1 MMKIVLEKDNNLT
14 VSISD
19 ELTMEEIAYCLNT
32 LTYQLLKRFPEKGS
46 LVMESV
52 AQAYAANGQGNV
64 VFLDAA
70 HDSDKFQ
77 PMVSGRR
84 TNNIEATLETMA
96 YLDLNI
102 VSTALEMV
110 DNIAEAVTDEASN
123 NH

>member
-1 MMKIVLEKDNNLT
+1 MRIVLEKDNNLT

-19 ELTMEEIAYCLNT
+19 ELTMEEIAYGLNT
-32 LTYQLLKRFPEKGS
+32 LTYQLLQRFPDKS
-46 LVMESV
+46 SIVMESV

-70 HDSDKFQ
+70 HDNDKFQ

-84 TNNIEATLETMA
+84 TNNIESTLSAMQ
-96 YLDLNI
+96 YLDLDI
-102 VSTALEMV
+102 VNTALEMV
-110 DNIAEAVTDEASN
+110 ETFTGVDDNEKNN

>member
-1 MMKIVLEKDNNLT
+1 MMKIVLEKDNEFK
-14 VSISD
+14 VGVSD
-19 ELTMEEIAYCLNT
+19 ELTIEEIAYGLNI
-32 LTYQLLKRFPEKGS
+32 LTYQLLQKYPEKS
-46 LVMESV
+46 SMVMESV

-96 YLDLNI
+96 YLDLTI

>member
-1 MMKIVLEKDNNLT
+1 MKIVLEKDNNLT

-19 ELTMEEIAYCLNT
+19 ELTIEEIAYGLNT
-32 LTYQLLKRFPEKGS
+32 LTYQLLQRFPEKS
-46 LVMESV
+46 SMVMGSV

-64 VFLDAA
+64 VFLDSL
-70 HDSDKFQ
+70 HDNDKFQ

-96 YLDLNI
+96 YLDLTI
-102 VSTALEMV
+102 VNTALEMV

>member
-1 MMKIVLEKDNNLT
+1 MKIVLEKDNNLT

-19 ELTMEEIAYCLNT
+19 ELTMEEIAYGLNT
-32 LTYQLLKRFPEKGS
+32 LTYQLLQRFPDKS
-46 LVMESV
+46 SIVMESV

-70 HDSDKFQ
+70 HDNDKFQ

-84 TNNIEATLETMA
+84 TNNIESTLSAMQ
-96 YLDLNI
+96 YLDLDI
-102 VSTALEMV
+102 VNTALEMV
-110 DNIAEAVTDEASN
+110 ETFTEVDNDEKNN

>member
-1 MMKIVLEKDNNLT
+1 MRIVLEKDNNLT

-19 ELTMEEIAYCLNT
+19 ELTMEEIAYGLNT
-32 LTYQLLKRFPEKGS
+32 LTYQLLQRFPDKS
-46 LVMESV
+46 SIVMESV

-70 HDSDKFQ
+70 HDNDKFQ

-84 TNNIEATLETMA
+84 TNNIESTLSAMQ
-96 YLDLNI
+96 YLDLDI
-102 VSTALEMV
+102 VNTALEMV
-110 DNIAEAVTDEASN
+110 ETFAEVDDEKSN

>member
-1 MMKIVLEKDNNLT
+1 MNIVLEKDNNLT

-19 ELTMEEIAYCLNT
+19 ELTMEEIAYGLNT
-32 LTYQLLKRFPEKGS
+32 LTYQLLQRFPEKS
-46 LVMESV
+46 SMVMESV

-64 VFLDAA
+64 VFLDTA
-70 HDSDKFQ
+70 HDNDKFH

-84 TNNIEATLETMA
+84 TNNIESTLESMA

-102 VSTALEMV
+102 VKTALEMV

>member
-1 MMKIVLEKDNNLT
+1 MKIVLEKDNNLI

-32 LTYQLLKRFPEKGS
+32 LTYQLLQRFPEKS
-46 LVMESV
+46 SIVMESV

-64 VFLDAA
+64 VFLDSV
-70 HDSDKFQ
+70 HDNDKFQ

-84 TNNIEATLETMA
+84 TNNIEATLEAMA

-102 VSTALEMV
+102 VNTALEMV

>member
-1 MMKIVLEKDNNLT
+1 MRIVLEKDNNLT

-19 ELTMEEIAYCLNT
+19 ELTMEEIAYGLNT
-32 LTYQLLKRFPEKGS
+32 LTYQLLQRFPDKSSIG
-46 LVMESV
+46 MESV

-70 HDSDKFQ
+70 HDNDKFQ

-84 TNNIEATLETMA
+84 TNNIESTLSA
-96 YLDLNI
+96 IQYLDLDI
-102 VSTALEMV
+102 VNTALEMV
-110 DNIAEAVTDEASN
+110 ETFTEVEDEKSN

>member
-1 MMKIVLEKDNNLT
+1 MRIVLEKDNNLT

-19 ELTMEEIAYCLNT
+19 ELTMGEIAYGLNT
-32 LTYQLLKRFPEKGS
+32 LTYQLLQRFPDKS
-46 LVMESV
+46 SIMMESV

-70 HDSDKFQ
+70 HDNDKFQ

-84 TNNIEATLETMA
+84 TNNIESTLSAMQ
-96 YLDLNI
+96 YLDLDI
-102 VSTALEMV
+102 VNTALEMV
-110 DNIAEAVTDEASN
+110 ETFTEVDDEKSN

>member
-1 MMKIVLEKDNNLT
+1 MRIVLEKDNNLT

-19 ELTMEEIAYCLNT
+19 ELTMEEIAYGLNT
-32 LTYQLLKRFPEKGS
+32 LTYQLLQRFPDKS
-46 LVMESV
+46 SIVMESV

-70 HDSDKFQ
+70 HDNDKFQ

-84 TNNIEATLETMA
+84 TNNIESTLSAMQ
-96 YLDLNI
+96 YLDLDI
-102 VSTALEMV
+102 VNTALEMV
-110 DNIAEAVTDEASN
+110 ETFTEVDDNEKNN

>member
-1 MMKIVLEKDNNLT
+1 MRIVLEKDNNLT

-19 ELTMEEIAYCLNT
+19 ELTVEEIAYGLNT
-32 LTYQLLKRFPEKGS
+32 LTYQLLQRFPDKS
-46 LVMESV
+46 SIVMESV

-70 HDSDKFQ
+70 HDNDKFQ

-84 TNNIEATLETMA
+84 TNNIESTLAAMQ
-96 YLDLNI
+96 YLDLDI
-102 VSTALEMV
+102 VNTALDMVETFTEV
-110 DNIAEAVTDEASN
+110 DNDEKSN

>member
-1 MMKIVLEKDNNLT
+1 MMKIVLEKDNNLI

-19 ELTMEEIAYCLNT
+19 ELTMEEIAYGLNT
-32 LTYQLLKRFPEKGS
+32 LTYQLLQRFPDKS
-46 LVMESV
+46 SMVMESV

-70 HDSDKFQ
+70 HDNDKFQ

-84 TNNIEATLETMA
+84 TNNIESTLSAMQ
-96 YLDLNI
+96 YLDLDI
-102 VSTALEMV
+102 VNTALDMV
-110 DNIAEAVTDEASN
+110 ETFTEVDDEKSN

>member
-1 MMKIVLEKDNNLT
+1 MRIVLEKDNNLT

-19 ELTMEEIAYCLNT
+19 ELTMEEIAYGLNT
-32 LTYQLLKRFPEKGS
+32 LTYQLLQRFPDKS
-46 LVMESV
+46 SIVMESV

-70 HDSDKFQ
+70 HDNDKFQ

-84 TNNIEATLETMA
+84 TNNIESTLSAMQ
-96 YLDLNI
+96 YLDLDI
-102 VSTALEMV
+102 VNTALEMV
-110 DNIAEAVTDEASN
+110 ETFTGVDDEKSN

>member
-1 MMKIVLEKDNNLT
+1 MKIVLEKDNNLT

-19 ELTMEEIAYCLNT
+19 ELTIEEIAYGLNT
-32 LTYQLLKRFPEKGS
+32 LTYQLLQRFPEKS
-46 LVMESV
+46 SIVMESV

-64 VFLDAA
+64 VFLDSV
-70 HDSDKFQ
+70 HDNDKFQ

-84 TNNIEATLETMA
+84 THNVEATLEAMQ
-96 YLDLNI
+96 YLDLTI
-102 VSTALEMV
+102 VNTALEMV

>member
-1 MMKIVLEKDNNLT
+1 MRIVLEKDNNLT

-19 ELTMEEIAYCLNT
+19 ELTMEEIAYGLNT
-32 LTYQLLKRFPEKGS
+32 LTYQLLKRFPDKS
-46 LVMESV
+46 SIVMESV

-70 HDSDKFQ
+70 HDNDKFQ

-84 TNNIEATLETMA
+84 TNNIESTLSAMQ
-96 YLDLNI
+96 YLDLDI
-102 VSTALEMV
+102 VNTALDMV
-110 DNIAEAVTDEASN
+110 ETFTEVDDEKSN

>member
-1 MMKIVLEKDNNLT
+1 MRIVLEKDNNLT

-19 ELTMEEIAYCLNT
+19 ELTMEEIAYGLNT
-32 LTYQLLKRFPEKGS
+32 LTYQLLQRFPDKS
-46 LVMESV
+46 SIVMESV

-70 HDSDKFQ
+70 HDNDKFQ

-84 TNNIEATLETMA
+84 TNNIESTLSAMQ
-96 YLDLNI
+96 YLDLDI
-102 VSTALEMV
+102 VNTALEMV
-110 DNIAEAVTDEASN
+110 ETFTEVDNNEKNN

>member
-1 MMKIVLEKDNNLT
+1 MRIVLEKDNNLT

-19 ELTMEEIAYCLNT
+19 ELTMEEIACGLNT
-32 LTYQLLKRFPEKGS
+32 LTYQLLQRFPDKS
-46 LVMESV
+46 SIVMESV

-70 HDSDKFQ
+70 HDNDKFQ

-84 TNNIEATLETMA
+84 TNNIESTLSAMQ
-96 YLDLNI
+96 YLDLDI
-102 VSTALEMV
+102 VNTALEMV
-110 DNIAEAVTDEASN
+110 ETFTEVDDEKSN

>member
-1 MMKIVLEKDNNLT
+1 MRIVLEKDNNLT

-19 ELTMEEIAYCLNT
+19 ELTMEEIAYGLNT
-32 LTYQLLKRFPEKGS
+32 LTYQLLQRFPDKS
-46 LVMESV
+46 SIVMEAV

-70 HDSDKFQ
+70 HDNDKFQ

-84 TNNIEATLETMA
+84 TNNIESTLSAMQ
-96 YLDLNI
+96 YLDLDI
-102 VSTALEMV
+102 VNTALEMV
-110 DNIAEAVTDEASN
+110 ETFTEVDDEKSN

>member
-1 MMKIVLEKDNNLT
+1 MKIVLEKDNNLT

-32 LTYQLLKRFPEKGS
+32 LTYQLLQRFPDKS
-46 LVMESV
+46 SMVMESV

-70 HDSDKFQ
+70 HDNDKFQ

-84 TNNIEATLETMA
+84 TNNIESTLSAMQ
-96 YLDLNI
+96 YLDLDI
-102 VSTALEMV
+102 VNTALEMV
-110 DNIAEAVTDEASN
+110 ETFTEVDDEKSN

>member
-1 MMKIVLEKDNNLT
+1 MRIVLEKDHNLT

-19 ELTMEEIAYCLNT
+19 ELTMEEIAYGLNT
-32 LTYQLLKRFPEKGS
+32 LTYQLLQRFPDKS
-46 LVMESV
+46 SIVMESV

-70 HDSDKFQ
+70 HDNDKFQ

-84 TNNIEATLETMA
+84 TNNIESTLSAMQ
-96 YLDLNI
+96 YLDLDTVN
-102 VSTALEMV
+102 TALEMV
-110 DNIAEAVTDEASN
+110 ETFTEVDDNEKNN

>member
-1 MMKIVLEKDNNLT
+1 MKIVLEKDNNLII
-14 VSISD
+14 SISD

-32 LTYQLLKRFPEKGS
+32 LTYQLLQRFPEKS
-46 LVMESV
+46 SIVMESV

-64 VFLDAA
+64 VFLDSV
-70 HDSDKFQ
+70 HDNDKFQ

-84 TNNIEATLETMA
+84 TNNIEATLEAMA

-102 VSTALEMV
+102 VNTALEMV

>member
-1 MMKIVLEKDNNLT
+1 MRIVLEKDNNLT

-19 ELTMEEIAYCLNT
+19 ELTMEEIAYGLNT
-32 LTYQLLKRFPEKGS
+32 LTYQLLQRFPDKS
-46 LVMESV
+46 SIVMESV

-70 HDSDKFQ
+70 HDNDKFQ

-84 TNNIEATLETMA
+84 TNNIESTLSAMQ
-96 YLDLNI
+96 YLDLDI
-102 VSTALEMV
+102 VNTALEMV
-110 DNIAEAVTDEASN
+110 ETFTEVDDEKSN